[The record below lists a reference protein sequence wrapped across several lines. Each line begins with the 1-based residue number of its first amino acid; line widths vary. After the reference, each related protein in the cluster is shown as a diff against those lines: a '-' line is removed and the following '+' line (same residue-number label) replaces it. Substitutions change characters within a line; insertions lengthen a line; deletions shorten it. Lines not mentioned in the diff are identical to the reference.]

1 MPISLQQLIDTL
13 TFFLSTA
20 LLKEPNENSFTSCQM
35 CLVRMIIQ
43 STSFELIYKTIAI
56 MLFWIVLNRN
66 RWKQKHSN
74 YSEYT
79 GRIKTAQT
87 SIFLVISH
95 KGFGFKWNDKK
106 SFFIIVKRATN
117 ALLFYFYFFD
127 KQTRRFAHGRD
138 KVEIHLSVM

>member
-106 SFFIIVKRATN
+106 SVFLLLWSEQQTLCCFIFTFLISKLGVS
-117 ALLFYFYFFD
+117 LM
-127 KQTRRFAHGRD
+127 G
-138 KVEIHLSVM
+138 EIKLR